1 MNQDSTDTVISI
13 RDICFSYNGP
23 LVLDHINLEIYSG
36 EFLGIIGPNG
46 GGKSTLLKIILG
58 LLTPLSG
65 YISVLGLLPKKGK
78 SVIGYVP
85 QHNSFTDNFPITV
98 ESVVLQGRLGKTR
111 IIGNYTQK
119 DREIAQ
125 QAMTQVEILGLSKR
139 SLSDLSGGQHQRVL
153 IARALTM
160 EPEILILDEPTAHV
174 DVRLEEDFFRLLQTL
189 NKKMTIIVVSHDI
202 GFISRYVNRVACLN
216 QTLVCHETAAISGK
230 IIDQLYGTRVR
241 IIDHIHSL

>member
-1 MNQDSTDTVISI
+1 MNQDSINTAISI

-65 YISVLGLLPKKGK
+65 YISVLGLPPKKGK
-78 SVIGYVP
+78 LTIGYVP
-85 QHNSFTDNFPITV
+85 QHNSFIDNFPITV

-125 QAMTQVEILGLSKR
+125 QVMAQVEILGLSKR
-139 SLSDLSGGQHQRVL
+139 PLSDLSGGQHQRVL
-153 IARALTM
+153 IARALTT

-174 DVRLEEDFFRLLQTL
+174 DVRLEKDFFRLLQTL

-216 QTLVCHETAAISGK
+216 QTLVCHETATISGK
-230 IIDQLYGTRVR
+230 IIDQLYGTKVR
-241 IIDHIHSL
+241 IIDHIHLL